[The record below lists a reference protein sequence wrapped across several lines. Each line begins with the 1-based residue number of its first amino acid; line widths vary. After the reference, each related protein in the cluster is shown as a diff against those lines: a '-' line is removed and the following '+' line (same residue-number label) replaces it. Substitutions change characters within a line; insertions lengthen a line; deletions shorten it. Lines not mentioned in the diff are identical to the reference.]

1 MADRFWHEIEGR
13 PWAEVR
19 AIQEAQL
26 RRQVA
31 YLEGSSEFYR
41 TKLRA
46 AGVGVDK
53 IRTTADLAR
62 VPFTLKT
69 ELRDSLAQCPPLGFH
84 LAAPMSRVIQ
94 IQASSGTTG
103 SPSYI
108 GLTQHDIRVW
118 CEMGART
125 FYANGFRPGDVC
137 LHAFSMSKGF
147 VGGLPVVEI
156 LQYMGVCDIPVGA
169 DAGVERLLRVC
180 ADQRPQVITG
190 TPYFMIYM
198 AEQAPAVLGCQAK
211 DLGVRSISVG
221 GEPGGGIPAVRASME
236 GLWAADVRE
245 MLGGTDL
252 GCTYF
257 GECEDKSG
265 MHACAQE
272 FILVE
277 IIDPES
283 GEQLPAESGVK
294 GELVYTAIDREAS
307 PLLRFRTGDHVEV
320 LGTSCRC
327 GRTSPKI
334 RCFGRTDDMLIVR
347 GVNVFPSAI
356 KDVVARLEPRTTGAI
371 KVVADFPGHTTQRP
385 LRVKVE
391 HGPGVAAAE
400 LPALKAELEG
410 RLREALAF
418 RPVVE
423 LVPPDTF
430 EKPGVQ
436 KVSLIERVTTA
447 AP

>member
-1 MADRFWHEIEGR
+1 MDEKFWHKIEGR
-13 PWAEVR
+13 PWAEVQ
-19 AIQEAQL
+19 AIQEAAL
-26 RRQVA
+26 RRQLA
-31 YLEGSSEFYR
+31 YLEAASAFYR
-41 TKLRA
+41 DKLRA
-46 AGVGVDK
+46 AGVRFDAVK
-53 IRTTADLAR
+53 TAADLAR
-62 VPFTLKT
+62 VPLTEKT
-69 ELRDSLAQCPPLGFH
+69 ELRESLTAQPPLGRH
-84 LAAPMSRVIQ
+84 QAAPMSKVIQ

-103 SPSYI
+103 SPSYV
-108 GLTQHDIRVW
+108 GLTHHDIRVW

-125 FYANGFRPGDVC
+125 MFANGFRPGDVC
-137 LHAFSMSKGF
+137 LHGFSMSKGF
-147 VGGLPVVEI
+147 VGGLPLVQI

-190 TPYFMIYM
+190 TPYFTIYL
-198 AEQAPAVLGCQAK
+198 AEQAPAVLGREART
-211 DLGVRSISVG
+211 LGVRNISVG
-221 GEPGGGIPAVRASME
+221 GEPGGGIPAVRASAE
-236 GLWAADVRE
+236 ALWGAEVRE

-252 GCTYF
+252 GCTYW

-265 MHACAQE
+265 MHFCAQE
-272 FILVE
+272 FILFEV
-277 IIDPES
+277 IDPETNVP
-283 GEQLPAESGVK
+283 LPLEAGVK

-356 KDVVARLEPRTTGAI
+356 KDVVARLEPRATGAI
-371 KVVADFPGHTTQRP
+371 KVVVDFPGHTTQRP

-391 HGPGVAAAE
+391 HGHGVTAADR
-400 LPALKAELEG
+400 PALVAELER
-410 RLREALAF
+410 RLREALSF

-436 KVSLIERVTTA
+436 KISLVERVTPA
-447 AP
+447 AT

>member
-1 MADRFWHEIEGR
+1 MTDKFWHEIEGR
-13 PWAEVR
+13 PWSEVQ

-26 RRQVA
+26 RRQMA
-31 YLEGSSEFYR
+31 YLEGGSEFYR
-41 TKLRA
+41 AKLKA
-46 AGVGVDK
+46 AGVAFDR

-69 ELRDSLAQCPPLGFH
+69 ELRESLAQCPPLGLH

-103 SPSYI
+103 SPSYV

-118 CEMGART
+118 CEMGARVY
-125 FYANGFRPGDVC
+125 YANGFRPGDIC

-147 VGGLPVVEI
+147 VGGLPIVQM

-169 DAGVERLLRVC
+169 DAGVERLLRVL
-180 ADQRPQVITG
+180 ADQRPQVVTG
-190 TPYFMIYM
+190 TPYFTIYL
-198 AEQAPAVLGCQAK
+198 AEQAPAVLKREAK
-211 DLGVRSISVG
+211 GFGVRNISVG
-221 GEPGGGIPAVRASME
+221 GEPGGGIPAVRARAE
-236 GLWAADVRE
+236 ALWGADVRE

-252 GCTYF
+252 GCSYWA
-257 GECEDKSG
+257 ECEDKSG
-265 MHACAQE
+265 MHFCAQE
-272 FILVE
+272 FILFE
-277 IIDPES
+277 IIDPER
-283 GEQLPAESGVK
+283 GDPLPVETGVK
-294 GELVYTAIDREAS
+294 GELVYTALDREAS

-327 GRTSPKI
+327 GRTAPKI

-356 KDVVARLEPRTTGAI
+356 KDVVASLEPRTTGAI
-371 KVVADFPGHTTQRP
+371 KVIADFPGHTTQRP

-391 HGPGVAAAE
+391 HGPGVAKAE
-400 LPALKAELEG
+400 LPALQAEVE
-410 RLREALAF
+410 RKLREALAF
-418 RPVVE
+418 RAIVE
-423 LVPPDTF
+423 MVPPDTF

-436 KVSLIERVTTA
+436 KVSLIERV
-447 AP
+447 PVQP

>member
-1 MADRFWHEIEGR
+1 MGERFWHAIEGQ
-13 PWAEVR
+13 PWREVQ
-19 AIQEAQL
+19 AIQEAAL
-26 RRQVA
+26 RRQLV
-31 YLEGSSEFYR
+31 YLEGASAFYR
-41 TKLRA
+41 DKLGA
-46 AGVGVDK
+46 AGVRFDTIK
-53 IRTTADLAR
+53 TTADLGR

-69 ELRDSLAQCPPLGFH
+69 ELRESLAACPPLGRH
-84 LAAPMSRVIQ
+84 LAAPMSKVIQ

-103 SPSYI
+103 SPSYV
-108 GLTQHDIRVW
+108 GLTHHDIRLW

-137 LHAFSMSKGF
+137 LHGFSMSKGF
-147 VGGLPVVEI
+147 VGGLPVVQI

-180 ADQRPQVITG
+180 ADQRPQLITG
-190 TPYFMIYM
+190 TPYFTIYL
-198 AEQAPAVLGCQAK
+198 AEQAPVVLGREAK
-211 DLGVRSISVG
+211 GLGVRSISVG
-221 GEPGGGIPAVRASME
+221 GEPGGGIPAVRARAE
-236 GLWAADVRE
+236 ELWGADVRE
-245 MLGGTDL
+245 MLGGTDF
-252 GCTYF
+252 GCTYW
-257 GECEDKSG
+257 GECEDKTG
-265 MHACAQE
+265 MHLCAQE
-272 FILVE
+272 FLLFE
-277 IIDPES
+277 IIDPET
-283 GEQLPAESGVK
+283 GEPLPVETGVK
-294 GELVYTAIDREAS
+294 GELVYTALDREAS

-347 GVNVFPSAI
+347 GVNVFPSAV
-356 KDVVARLEPRTTGAI
+356 KDVVARLQPRTTGAI
-371 KVVADFPGHTTQRP
+371 KVVVDFPGHTTQQP

-400 LPALKAELEG
+400 LPALKAELER
-410 RLREALAF
+410 RLREALVF

-436 KVSLIERVTTA
+436 KVSLIERVTPA
-447 AP
+447 LP

>member
-1 MADRFWHEIEGR
+1 MAERFWHEIEGR
-13 PWAEVR
+13 PWAEVQ

-41 TKLRA
+41 AKLAA
-46 AGVGVDK
+46 AGVAFDK

-69 ELRDSLAQCPPLGFH
+69 ELRDSLAKCPPLGFH

-103 SPSYI
+103 SPSYV
-108 GLTQHDIRVW
+108 GLTHHDIRVW

-125 FYANGFRPGDVC
+125 MFANGVRPGDVC
-137 LHAFSMSKGF
+137 LHGFSMSKGF
-147 VGGLPVVEI
+147 VGGLPMVQI

-190 TPYFMIYM
+190 TPYFVIYL
-198 AEQAPAVLGCQAK
+198 AEQAPAVLGRQANT
-211 DLGVRSISVG
+211 LGVRNVSVG
-221 GEPGGGIPAVRASME
+221 GEPGGGIPAVRASAE
-236 GLWAADVRE
+236 ALWGAEVRE
-245 MLGGTDL
+245 MLGGTDI
-252 GCTYF
+252 GCTYW

-265 MHACAQE
+265 MHLCAQE
-272 FILVE
+272 FMLFEV
-277 IIDPES
+277 IDPETDAP
-283 GEQLPAESGVK
+283 LPLESGVK

-371 KVVADFPGHTTQRP
+371 RVVVDFPGHTTQQP

-391 HGPGVAAAE
+391 HGPGVSAAE
-400 LPALKAELEG
+400 LPALTADLER

-423 LVPPDTF
+423 LVAPDTF

-436 KVSLIERVTTA
+436 KVSLIERVGTA

>member
-1 MADRFWHEIEGR
+1 MAERFWHEIEGR
-13 PWAEVR
+13 PWAEVQ
-19 AIQEAQL
+19 AIQEARL

-46 AGVGVDK
+46 AGVGFDK

-103 SPSYI
+103 NPSYV
-108 GLTQHDIRVW
+108 GLTHHDIRVW

-147 VGGLPVVEI
+147 VGGLPIVEI

-190 TPYFMIYM
+190 TPYFTIYM
-198 AEQAPAVLGCQAK
+198 AEQAHTVLGREAK
-211 DLGVRSISVG
+211 SLGVRSISVG
-221 GEPGGGIPAVRASME
+221 GEPGGGIPAVRASTE
-236 GLWAADVRE
+236 GLWGADVRE

-252 GCTYF
+252 GCTYW

-272 FILVE
+272 FILFE
-277 IIDPES
+277 IIDPET
-283 GEQLPAESGVK
+283 GEPLSVETGVK

-347 GVNVFPSAI
+347 GVNVFPSAV

-371 KVVADFPGHTTQRP
+371 KVVVDFPGHTTQQP

-391 HGPGVAAAE
+391 HGSGVATAE
-400 LPALKAELEG
+400 LPALKAELER

-436 KVSLIERVTTA
+436 KVSLIERITTA

>member
-1 MADRFWHEIEGR
+1 MAERFWHEIEGR
-13 PWAEVR
+13 PWAEVQ
-19 AIQEAQL
+19 AIQEARL

-46 AGVGVDK
+46 AGVGFDK

-103 SPSYI
+103 NPSYV
-108 GLTQHDIRVW
+108 GLTHHDIRVW

-147 VGGLPVVEI
+147 VGGLPIVEI

-169 DAGVERLLRVC
+169 DAGV
-180 ADQRPQVITG
+180 
-190 TPYFMIYM
+190 
-198 AEQAPAVLGCQAK
+198 
-211 DLGVRSISVG
+211 
-221 GEPGGGIPAVRASME
+221 GIPAVRASTE
-236 GLWAADVRE
+236 GLWGADVRE

-252 GCTYF
+252 GCTYW

-272 FILVE
+272 FILFE
-277 IIDPES
+277 IIDPET
-283 GEQLPAESGVK
+283 GEPLSVETGVK

-347 GVNVFPSAI
+347 GVNVFPSAV

-371 KVVADFPGHTTQRP
+371 KVVVDFPGHTTQQP

-391 HGPGVAAAE
+391 HGSGVATAE
-400 LPALKAELEG
+400 LPALKAELER

-436 KVSLIERVTTA
+436 KVSLIERITTA

>member
-1 MADRFWHEIEGR
+1 MEGRFWHEIEGR
-13 PWAEVR
+13 PWPEVV
-19 AIQEAQL
+19 AIQEARL
-26 RRQVA
+26 RRQLT
-31 YLEGSSEFYR
+31 YLEGASEFYR
-41 TKLRA
+41 EKLRA
-46 AGVGVDK
+46 AGVAVDAVK
-53 IRTTADLAR
+53 TAADLVR

-69 ELRDSLAQCPPLGFH
+69 ELRESLAACPPLGRH
-84 LAAPMSRVIQ
+84 LAAPLAKVIQ

-103 SPSYI
+103 SPSYV
-108 GLTQHDIRVW
+108 GLTHHDIRVW
-118 CEMGART
+118 CEMGARV
-125 FYANGFRPGDVC
+125 FYANGVRPGDVC

-147 VGGLPVVEI
+147 VGGLPVVQI

-169 DAGVERLLRVC
+169 DAGVERLLRVL
-180 ADQRPQVITG
+180 ADQRPQVVTG
-190 TPYFMIYM
+190 TPYFVIHL
-198 AEQAPAVLGCQAK
+198 AERAPEVLGVEAK
-211 DLGVRSISVG
+211 TLGVRAISVG
-221 GEPGGGIPAVRASME
+221 GEPGGGIPAVRARAE
-236 GLWAADVRE
+236 TLWGADVRE
-245 MLGGTDL
+245 MLGGTDF

-257 GECEDKSG
+257 AECEDKSG

-272 FILVE
+272 FLLFE
-277 IIDPES
+277 IIDPET
-283 GEQLPAESGVK
+283 GRPLPVETGVK

-327 GRTSPKI
+327 GRTAPKI

-371 KVVADFPGHTTQRP
+371 KVVVDFPGHTTQQP
-385 LRVKVE
+385 LKVKVE
-391 HGPGVAAAE
+391 HGPGVGASE
-400 LPALKAELEG
+400 LPALEAELER

-418 RPVVE
+418 KAEVE

-436 KVSLIERVTTA
+436 KVSLTERIK
-447 AP
+447 

>member
-1 MADRFWHEIEGR
+1 MAGRFWHEIEGR
-13 PWAEVR
+13 PWPEVQ
-19 AIQEAQL
+19 AIQEAKL
-26 RRQVA
+26 RRQLA
-31 YLEGSSEFYR
+31 YLEGASEFYR
-41 TKLRA
+41 EKFRA
-46 AGVGVDK
+46 HGVDVGAIK
-53 IRTTADLAR
+53 TAADLGR

-69 ELRDSLAQCPPLGFH
+69 ELRESLAACPPLGRH

-103 SPSYI
+103 SPSYV
-108 GLTQHDIRVW
+108 GLTHHDIRVW
-118 CEMGART
+118 CEMGARV

-147 VGGLPVVEI
+147 VGGLPVVQM

-169 DAGVERLLRVC
+169 DAGVERLLRVL
-180 ADQRPQVITG
+180 ADQRPPVLTG
-190 TPYFMIYM
+190 TPYFVIHL
-198 AEQAPAVLGCQAK
+198 AERAPEVLGVEAK
-211 DLGVRSISVG
+211 SLGVRAISVG
-221 GEPGGGIPAVRASME
+221 GEPGGGIPAVRARAE
-236 GLWAADVRE
+236 ALWGADVRE
-245 MLGGTDL
+245 MLGGTDF
-252 GCTYF
+252 GCTYWA
-257 GECEDKSG
+257 ECEDKSG

-272 FILVE
+272 FLLFE
-277 IIDPES
+277 IIDPET
-283 GEQLPAESGVK
+283 GRPLPVETGVK

-327 GRTSPKI
+327 GRTAPKI

-371 KVVADFPGHTTQRP
+371 KVVVDFPGHTTQQP
-385 LRVKVE
+385 LKVKVE
-391 HGPGVAAAE
+391 HGAGVKPSELPGLAAE
-400 LPALKAELEG
+400 LER

-418 RPVVE
+418 KAVVA

-436 KVSLIERVTTA
+436 KVSLIERVQ
-447 AP
+447 